1 MIARATAGVTSP
13 RILDC
18 GCGTGSNLEMLR
30 PFGAAVGFDLTS
42 IGVAF
47 AHQHGHRVAQASIDS
62 IPFAS
67 GRFDLATSFDVFQCL
82 PEDVEHSAIR
92 EMARVLKPGGW
103 LLLHVAA
110 LEMLHGRHS
119 VLSQE
124 VRRYTPSRL
133 RSIVEGG
140 GFRIERLTFDH
151 ASLLPIL
158 LPLRVW
164 HRLSAGDREIPAGEE
179 EITVP
184 PAPVIGAL
192 SALVSLEALALR
204 AVNMP
209 IGSSLM
215 CLARK
220 L

>member
-1 MIARATAGVTSP
+1 
-13 RILDC
+13 
-18 GCGTGSNLEMLR
+18 MLR
-30 PFGAAVGFDLTS
+30 PFGDAAGFDLTRT
-42 IGVAF
+42 GVAF
-47 AHQHGHRVAQASIDS
+47 AHRHGHRVAQARIGD
-62 IPFAS
+62 IPFKS
-67 GRFDLATSFDVFQCL
+67 GHFDLVTSFDVFQCL
-82 PEDVEHSAIR
+82 PEEVERAAIA
-92 EMARVLKPGGW
+92 EMSRVLKPGGW
-103 LLLHVAA
+103 MLLHVAA
-110 LEMLHGRHS
+110 LEILHGRHS

-140 GFRIERLTFDH
+140 GFRVERLTFDH

-164 HRLSAGDREIPAGEE
+164 HRLSARDGDVPAGEE

-184 PAPVIGAL
+184 SAPVNRAL

-204 AVNMP
+204 AVDMP

-220 L
+220 PSYDAGASTEQPRRSTNP